1 MKQIKKIKGYKA
13 FTKNLT
19 CRGMQYEIGEIY
31 EMEDSPICCKQGF
44 HFCKNLSD
52 VYKYYDMSEDTR
64 ICEILAIGEIDS
76 ADESKY
82 CTNKI
87 KIVRE
92 IKSSENKHCNSGNYN
107 SGYCNSGDYNSGYC
121 NSGDYNSGNRNS
133 GDYNSGNY
141 NSGNRNS
148 GDYNSGN
155 YNSGNC
161 NSGNRNSGNYNSGN
175 CNSGDYNSG
184 FCNTT
189 NATVRLFNHQ
199 TSLEFNDPKIIKFK
213 NILNTMPNIIFSSYS
228 VFVFEKEMSDE
239 EKAAHPEYKTTGG
252 YTKIIVPENNSRT
265 IMQWWEQVPEKDK
278 EFIRELP
285 YYNED
290 VFFESIGLKK

>member
-1 MKQIKKIKGYKA
+1 
-13 FTKNLT
+13 
-19 CRGMQYEIGEIY
+19 
-31 EMEDSPICCKQGF
+31 MEDSPICCKQGF

-92 IKSSENKHCNSGNYN
+92 IKSSEKKHCNSGNYN
-107 SGYCNSGDYNSGYC
+107 SGYCNSGDYNSG
-121 NSGDYNSGNRNS
+121 NRNS
-133 GDYNSGNY
+133 GY
-141 NSGNRNS
+141 
-148 GDYNSGN
+148 YNSGN

-161 NSGNRNSGNYNSGN
+161 NSGNRNSGN
-175 CNSGDYNSG
+175 YNSG

-278 EFIRELP
+278 KFIRELP